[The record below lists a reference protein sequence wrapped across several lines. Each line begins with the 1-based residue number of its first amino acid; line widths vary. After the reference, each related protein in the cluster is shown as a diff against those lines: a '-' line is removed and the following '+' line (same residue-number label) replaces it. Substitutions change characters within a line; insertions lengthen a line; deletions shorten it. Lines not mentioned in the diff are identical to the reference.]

1 MPVKTLVFETSAS
14 TNSAIEALFTLT
26 FLKAGVLTGGQ
37 SYVKFCIIQ
46 NNIAIKAPKIVIYP
60 QKLVYL
66 QSLKMESQVKL
77 FSGIATEV
85 LAEKIATSYGQSL
98 GKVEHYRFSDGEL
111 QASYEE
117 SIRGHSV
124 FIMQSTMPP
133 ADNLMELLL
142 LIDAAKRA
150 SARHI
155 VAVIPYYG
163 YARQDRKDKPRVAI
177 GAKLVADMLAVA
189 GATRVMTMD
198 LHADQIQGFFNVP
211 VDHLY
216 ASTIFLPYIKSLNL
230 PNLTMA
236 APDMGGSKRAN
247 GYAKHLKAEMVI
259 CYKQRAKANV
269 VESMT
274 AIGEIEGRNIILVDD
289 LVDTGGTLCKA
300 ADMMMERGALSVRAI
315 CTHPVLSGKAY
326 ENIQNSK
333 LTELIVTDTIPLT
346 GECPKIK
353 VISVAPLFA
362 KVINSVHNYESISS
376 NFIL

>member
-1 MPVKTLVFETSAS
+1 
-14 TNSAIEALFTLT
+14 
-26 FLKAGVLTGGQ
+26 
-37 SYVKFCIIQ
+37 
-46 NNIAIKAPKIVIYP
+46 
-60 QKLVYL
+60 
-66 QSLKMESQVKL
+66 
-77 FSGIATEV
+77 
-85 LAEKIATSYGQSL
+85 
-98 GKVEHYRFSDGEL
+98 
-111 QASYEE
+111 
-117 SIRGHSV
+117 
-124 FIMQSTMPP
+124 MQSTMPP

-150 SARHI
+150 SARQI
-155 VAVIPYYG
+155 VAVLPYFG
-163 YARQDRKDKPRVAI
+163 YARQDRKDQPRVAI

-216 ASTIFLPYIKSLNL
+216 ASTIFLPYLKKLNIE
-230 PNLTMA
+230 NLTIA

-247 GYAKHLKAEMVI
+247 GYAKHLKADIVI

-269 VESMT
+269 IESMT
-274 AIGEIEGRNIILVDD
+274 VIGDVKGKDVILID
-289 LVDTGGTLCKA
+289 
-300 ADMMMERGALSVRAI
+300 DMMMERGALSVRAI

-333 LTELIVTDTIPLT
+333 LTELIVTDTIPLK
-346 GECPKIK
+346 EQSSKIK
-353 VISVAPLFA
+353 VLTVSDLFA

>member
-1 MPVKTLVFETSAS
+1 
-14 TNSAIEALFTLT
+14 
-26 FLKAGVLTGGQ
+26 
-37 SYVKFCIIQ
+37 
-46 NNIAIKAPKIVIYP
+46 
-60 QKLVYL
+60 
-66 QSLKMESQVKL
+66 MESQVRL
-77 FSGIATEV
+77 FSGIASED
-85 LAEKIATSYGQSL
+85 LAKKIAGSYGQAL

-117 SIRGHSV
+117 SIRGQSV
-124 FIMQSTMPP
+124 YVIQSTMPP
-133 ADNLMELLL
+133 ADNLMEMLL

-155 VAVIPYYG
+155 VAVLPYFG

-216 ASTIFLPYIKSLNL
+216 ASTIFLPYINSLNL
-230 PNLTMA
+230 HNLTIA

-247 GYAKHLKAEMVI
+247 SYAKHLKAEMVI
-259 CYKQRAKANV
+259 CYKERTVANV
-269 VESMT
+269 VDKMT
-274 AIGEIEGRNIILVDD
+274 AIGKIEGRNIVLIDD

-300 ADMMMERGALSVRAI
+300 AEMMMDKGALSVRAV

-326 ENIQNSK
+326 DNIQNSL
-333 LTELIVTDTIPLT
+333 LTELIVTDTIPLKQ
-346 GECPKIK
+346 ESQKIK
-353 VISVAPLFA
+353 VLSVADLFA
-362 KVINSVHNYESISS
+362 KVINSVQNYESISS
-376 NFIL
+376 NFII